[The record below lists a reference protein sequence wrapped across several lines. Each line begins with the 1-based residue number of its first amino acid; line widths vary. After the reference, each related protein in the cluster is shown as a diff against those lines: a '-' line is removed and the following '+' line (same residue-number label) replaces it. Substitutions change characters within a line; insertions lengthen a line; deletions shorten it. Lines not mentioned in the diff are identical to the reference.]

1 MIEGIHLSMAESTV
15 SAVLGNIG
23 GLVVEETKFLCGVNL
38 QVATLKNDL
47 MRLQGYLKDADSRRR
62 SGNDARA
69 ATLVIQI
76 RAAAYDAESVI
87 QAADHMEK
95 RNRLKNGFLG
105 AIARYAR
112 LPTDMT
118 TIREIGVEIEC
129 VRRKLSEIFASIES
143 LEIVDLGNSNVVVE
157 AESPQDFS
165 TMHQNI
171 EKDVVMVGF
180 RGDFAEVVEKL
191 VDKENN
197 TLSAV
202 SIVAIGGAGKTTLS
216 RKIYSRLSKHFETV
230 AWVTASQMFK
240 GIDLLKDILKQIVDD
255 IDEYNL
261 IDQMNEYEV
270 GKKIN
275 DFLMQKRYLV
285 VLDDLCEVDKWDQI
299 NTTLKIFPDAHN
311 GSRVLLTTKKK
322 DVAHHVE
329 MPNFVHSLKHLDEEE
344 SWELFSSKALPT
356 YNRPAINYVHAFEEI
371 GRKLARK
378 CNGLPLALAVLGAYL
393 SNNLNLQTWSDI
405 ELGWPV
411 STKET
416 PQMIRDIL
424 ARSYKGMPNSYFRPC
439 LLSLATFPE
448 DDTIF
453 VSDLIQLWIVESF
466 IPHTLMHTQEE
477 TAHKYI
483 TELAERSLV
492 QVVEISKAH
501 GWIEKIK
508 IHDNVREWC
517 IEEARQD
524 GFLDIIDKSTGQ
536 AGAPPSS
543 SDTMLS
549 YRTSFQNTSAR
560 TLQATTPNLRSLF
573 GFGLSSAIVDPKLR
587 LLRVIHV

>member
-1 MIEGIHLSMAESTV
+1 MAESTV

-275 DFLMQKRYLV
+275 DFLMQKRPSW
-285 VLDDLCEVDKWDQI
+285 C
-299 NTTLKIFPDAHN
+299 TTIIF
-311 GSRVLLTTKKK
+311 
-322 DVAHHVE
+322 
-329 MPNFVHSLKHLDEEE
+329 
-344 SWELFSSKALPT
+344 
-356 YNRPAINYVHAFEEI
+356 
-371 GRKLARK
+371 
-378 CNGLPLALAVLGAYL
+378 
-393 SNNLNLQTWSDI
+393 
-405 ELGWPV
+405 
-411 STKET
+411 
-416 PQMIRDIL
+416 
-424 ARSYKGMPNSYFRPC
+424 
-439 LLSLATFPE
+439 
-448 DDTIF
+448 
-453 VSDLIQLWIVESF
+453 
-466 IPHTLMHTQEE
+466 
-477 TAHKYI
+477 
-483 TELAERSLV
+483 
-492 QVVEISKAH
+492 
-501 GWIEKIK
+501 
-508 IHDNVREWC
+508 
-517 IEEARQD
+517 
-524 GFLDIIDKSTGQ
+524 
-536 AGAPPSS
+536 
-543 SDTMLS
+543 
-549 YRTSFQNTSAR
+549 
-560 TLQATTPNLRSLF
+560 
-573 GFGLSSAIVDPKLR
+573 
-587 LLRVIHV
+587 